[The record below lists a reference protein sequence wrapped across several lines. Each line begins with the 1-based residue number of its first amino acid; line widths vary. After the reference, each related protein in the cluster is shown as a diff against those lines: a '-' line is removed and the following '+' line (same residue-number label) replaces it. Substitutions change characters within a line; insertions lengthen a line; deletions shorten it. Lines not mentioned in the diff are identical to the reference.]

1 VKEGKLGDV
10 SLVSIVKET
19 APTADAKTDAELG
32 VGDFSNKY
40 FLQYPTYVDPDKK
53 FFAILGNKPFSLLS
67 LLGSLFNPFSFGF
80 TEFAKRWKARG
91 IQNNYKGDYALKGG
105 LLIYSQE
112 GKLAYMKSEEETM
125 DLPYDEIIAAATKL
139 NGGEG
144 GAAQESG

>member
-1 VKEGKLGDV
+1 M
-10 SLVSIVKET
+10 KET

-139 NGGEG
+139 NGEG